1 MSYALPVLAELSFS
15 TLAQLGHLGTRS
27 WIKMIQVCNICK
39 RIYIYIILYNSIW
52 YYMIIYGW
60 LMPYHWLWFWSGVL
74 AGGKPVHSWLQ
85 SGSIDHGEFCSWAA
99 VAIAAKALACPFL
112 HGFLLCD
119 ATSVR
124 SVGMLDSYFILF
136 HMSPT
141 FKIYQHIISNIIHY
155 ARSDLFVHLK

>member
-1 MSYALPVLAELSFS
+1 MYLIPWFSYALPVLAELSFS
-15 TLAQLGHLGTRS
+15 TLAQLGHLGTQS
-27 WIKMIQVCNICK
+27 WIKMIKVCNICK
-39 RIYIYIILYNSIW
+39 RIWIYKYIW
-52 YYMIIYGW
+52 YYIIIYGW
-60 LMPYHWLWFWSGVL
+60 LVPYHWLWFWSGVL

-124 SVGMLDSYFILF
+124 QSWDVGFLF
-136 HMSPT
+136 HLISHVA
-141 FKIYQHIISNIIHY
+141 HIQNISTY
-155 ARSDLFVHLK
+155 HLKHHPLR